1 MAKRCGMRSVTF
13 LKFIRMSA
21 FAVMAMLAFNTM
33 PAMASPDE
41 AKAKLESLATEA
53 LGHLSNKDKTRE
65 EQVALFRELMVKTF
79 DLDLIAQF
87 AVGRYW
93 RRADDAEKKE
103 YLSLFREYMVATYSV
118 RLNEYDGESLKL
130 VGARSTEQ
138 GGDVLVD
145 TLITRDVDN
154 LQLPVAWR
162 MRKSGDKGYLVTD
175 ILVDNVS
182 LAVAQRS
189 EFVSVIRGNGG
200 TLSGLNEKL
209 RARMAQSQS

>member
-1 MAKRCGMRSVTF
+1 MRNLTAGIVA
-13 LKFIRMSA
+13 L
-21 FAVMAMLAFNTM
+21 VAMLAFSPA

-41 AKAKLESLATEA
+41 AKAKLENLATEA

-93 RRADDAEKKE
+93 RRAEDAEKKE
-103 YLSLFREYMVATYSV
+103 YLSLFRDYMVATYSV
-118 RLNEYDGESLKL
+118 RLNEYNGESLKL
-130 VGARSTEQ
+130 VGARGTDQE
-138 GGDVLVD
+138 GDVLVD

-154 LQLPVAWR
+154 LELPVAWR
-162 MRKSGDKGYLVTD
+162 MRRTGDKGYLVTD

-189 EFVSVIRGNGG
+189 EFVSVIRGSGG

-209 RARMAQSQS
+209 KARMAENPS

>member
-1 MAKRCGMRSVTF
+1 MRDVTY
-13 LKFIRMSA
+13 LKYIRISA
-21 FAVMAMLAFNTM
+21 FAIMAMLVFNTA

-41 AKAKLESLATEA
+41 AKARLESLATEA

-87 AVGRYW
+87 VVGRYW
-93 RRADDAEKKE
+93 RRADEAEKKE
-103 YLSLFREYMVATYSV
+103 YLSLFRDYMVATYSV
-118 RLNEYDGESLKL
+118 RLNEYNGESLKL
-130 VGARSTEQ
+130 VGARSTDQ
-138 GGDVLVD
+138 DGDVLVD

-200 TLSGLNEKL
+200 TLGGLNEKL
-209 RARMAQSQS
+209 RARMEANPS